1 MKQVV
6 QRRFQHLVLK
16 KRQCG
21 IENFL
26 SEAQDYT
33 NSEININEI
42 FESATEASLHFG
54 KGRGYVSNIMRK
66 DKPSDLG
73 YHFKYL

>member
-1 MKQVV
+1 MIGLK
-6 QRRFQHLVLK
+6 RLLKFK
-16 KRQCG
+16 KRKIKCKKTQIKKSHAQKKVIC
-21 IENFL
+21 IE
-26 SEAQDYT
+26 T
-33 NSEININEI
+33 NEI